1 MTCWSCGLPLPPGAR
16 FCARCGARQRAGGPS
31 APAWIFLLFTFGT
44 LAAAVLVAANAA
56 LLIQPPPETDQSQ
69 AQYLVAGAW
78 ALLVYG
84 VLLMVLQ
91 VAALIG
97 LGRSRDWGR
106 LAATLACLLWCLT
119 GLGLL
124 VSFPVLYQLWRPQP
138 WRR

>member
-1 MTCWSCGLPLPPGAR
+1 MTCWSCALQLPEGAR
-16 FCARCGARQRAGGPS
+16 FCARCGARQRVAGPS
-31 APAWIFLLFTFGT
+31 APPWVLILFTFGT
-44 LAAAVLVAANAA
+44 VAAVVLVAANAA
-56 LLIQPPPETDQSQ
+56 LLVQPAQ
-69 AQYLVAGAW
+69 AVGAAEVPYVQAGAW
-78 ALLVYG
+78 LLLAYG
-84 VLLMVLQ
+84 VVLAVLQ

-119 GLGLL
+119 GFGLL